1 LSARLDDQLG
11 KVRDLTRRYQDGG
24 RPAFRAFEELA
35 SLLLHLTVLDATG
48 IVRLTYGTSRDRAAL
63 GGSGGPTDPL
73 PLNDGRFLRVSVSLY
88 LTERNRLAVST
99 SSYQYQVDRD
109 GDRWIFRYDYLREP
123 GPQPHPS
130 AHFQVR
136 GTLSESDVLGADQPL
151 DRVHFPTGRIALEGV
166 IRCLAEQFH
175 VQCNQPPEVW
185 RPLLA
190 ESEQA
195 FLDVAHR
202 PLSGPG

>member
-48 IVRLTYGTSRDRAAL
+48 IVRLTYATSRDRAAL

-136 GTLSESDVLGADQPL
+136 STLSESDVLGADQPL
-151 DRVHFPTGRIALEGV
+151 IGSTSPQGV
-166 IRCLAEQFH
+166 SPWKA
-175 VQCNQPPEVW
+175 
-185 RPLLA
+185 
-190 ESEQA
+190 
-195 FLDVAHR
+195 
-202 PLSGPG
+202 